1 MTDTTQHQP
10 NNALYN
16 DSSLIIS
23 VPISE
28 ATYDTTAVISVDGQ
42 TAQVTP
48 GSRSLLT
55 RVHGKVTG
63 VASRFWQR
71 ANLETV
77 LYIIL
82 SRFSEH
88 KPQAVHDACAYA
100 LSTFGGLPQYIL
112 SEQDCQNVAKALSDD
127 LAAEIDAYDKVL
139 RRRKKQDSPALPK
152 SRPAEDSV
160 NTGAIHYHEPYS
172 IDPDD
177 SDDDELL
184 SLIDN
189 DFRLNTQQINVEVIQ

>member
-1 MTDTTQHQP
+1 MANTTHQQQ
-10 NNALYN
+10 NDSSHN
-16 DSSLIIS
+16 DSSLVIS
-23 VPISE
+23 VPVSE
-28 ATYDTTAVISVDGQ
+28 ATYDTTAIISVNGQ

-55 RVHGKVTG
+55 KTYDKVTG

-71 ANLETV
+71 ASLETV
-77 LYIIL
+77 LYLIL

-112 SEQDCQNVAKALSDD
+112 SEQDCKDVARALSDD
-127 LAAEIDAYDKVL
+127 LGAEIDAYDKA
-139 RRRKKQDSPALPK
+139 RQRMNKQDSSAIQK
-152 SRPAEDSV
+152 GRPASDSV
-160 NTGAIHYHEPYS
+160 DTSPIHHHDPNV
-172 IDPDD
+172 IDTDD

-184 SLIDN
+184 SLIDG
-189 DFRLNTQQINVEVIQ
+189 DFSINTQQA